1 MRSTAPIVR
10 LPSNSLQRP
19 VGEQADIPA
28 AEHSSQYSSA
38 CRHTN
43 DNVYCFILWPTFTA
57 ASFHHCRYHTFGLG
71 TLSYHYP
78 VYRSVRKQYVVSSS
92 LPDIT
97 HSNHAAHLQTSIN
110 LLRIRKVDRVPESD
124 VRPLYCLLAY
134 SSTLNPTSRELDIS
148 YNAYTRL
155 K

>member
-1 MRSTAPIVR
+1 MAIFHCSIISSLPISHVW
-10 LPSNSLQRP
+10 P
-19 VGEQADIPA
+19 
-28 AEHSSQYSSA
+28 
-38 CRHTN
+38 RH
-43 DNVYCFILWPTFTA
+43 
-57 ASFHHCRYHTFGLG
+57 
-71 TLSYHYP
+71 TLSYHSP

-155 K
+155 KQYEHPAVPIYLDIETCDKRQSWANIGRSDFGST